1 MLKFFFQL
9 PSLGSTP
16 SIDRKCPRCIG
27 PRGHIHGR
35 RTRQIQDVRQTEVSV
50 VRLKCP
56 KCHKTWTCYPRGLT
70 PFKHR
75 SDRAIAT
82 GVMFYFYGL
91 SYRYASAA
99 LKAQGVRSH
108 YTQIYRDFIEASL
121 KAQALAFC
129 ARRDRPPHVP
139 RLGIDGTGQ
148 RLKGQP
154 AAGVLV
160 GTNLDTDDVLEVQ
173 LATEDEPD
181 ELQSWIRTWRDLYGV
196 DAVMTDGHSNY
207 EVLDDFTR
215 FEVRHL
221 RCQAHFV
228 KAKVIRLRKL
238 REICRRRRYLGLDRI
253 LEALDII
260 LHDLSPPQGAPLQE
274 LFQRVLPYK
283 LSYSRARR
291 RRYRRPRHYPP
302 GYQAY
307 LLVTEVSEAF
317 ADLVA
322 QPVTTNNATERGIG
336 LTLKIRSKLM
346 RGFSKPENIL
356 NFARFAAYV
365 RARGPVF
372 NLAEVV

>member
-1 MLKFFFQL
+1 ML
-9 PSLGSTP
+9 
-16 SIDRKCPRCIG
+16 
-27 PRGHIHGR
+27 
-35 RTRQIQDVRQTEVSV
+35 
-50 VRLKCP
+50 
-56 KCHKTWTCYPRGLT
+56 
-70 PFKHR
+70 
-75 SDRAIAT
+75 
-82 GVMFYFYGL
+82 YFYGL

-99 LKAQGVRSH
+99 LEAQGIRAH
-108 YTQIYRDFIEASL
+108 FTQIYRDFVEASL

-129 ARRDRPPHVP
+129 ARRDHPRRIP

-148 RLKGQP
+148 RLKGRP

-160 GTNLDTDDVLEVQ
+160 GSDLDSDEVLEVQ

-181 ELQSWIRTWRDLYGV
+181 ELQSWVRTWRDLYGV
-196 DAVMTDGHSNY
+196 EAVMTDGHSNY

-238 REICRRRRYLGLDRI
+238 KETCQRRRYLGLVRI
-253 LEALDII
+253 LESLDVV
-260 LHDLSPPQGAPLQE
+260 LHDLSPPQGAPLQD

-283 LSYSRARR
+283 FSYSRARR

-302 GYQAY
+302 GYQTY
-307 LLVTEVSEAF
+307 LLVTEVLEVF
-317 ADLVA
+317 PDLVA

-346 RGFSKPENIL
+346 RGFQKEENIL

-365 RARGPVF
+365 RAHGPKF
-372 NLAEVV
+372 NLADVV